1 MATINDVCKMTGVSK
16 ATVSR
21 AINGTGQVKES
32 TRQAIFAAM
41 EQLNFRPNMLAQALA
56 SKTGNSIGLVL
67 SDFDGNYFGQLLK
80 SASRVA
86 DETGK
91 QLIVTDGH
99 NRAEREKQAIYSL
112 VDRRCD
118 VLIVY
123 TREMSK
129 QEMIAVQ
136 QEVGLPI
143 IYLGRTLPPGTGYS
157 VSFDKNQA
165 AWLPMNHLLSLG
177 HRNIAYFGPPSLTP
191 TGIAR
196 MGTYREMLAERGIV
210 FQEEWYQSCQF
221 GLEDGYKAAQRFL
234 ASGARCSAL
243 FAASDTIAIGAMHAF
258 KEAGLSLPRN
268 MSVASID
275 DEELAL
281 YQTPSLTSA
290 YLPVNDMIQH
300 AMTIA
305 LKLMEGIAVP
315 LEPKVFQGELRVRQ
329 STMPPLPHH
338 NTVTSKADVIF

>member
-1 MATINDVCKMTGVSK
+1 MATINDVCKTTGFSK

-41 EQLNFRPNMLAQALA
+41 ERLNFRPNSLAQALA

-91 QLIVTDGH
+91 QLLVTDGH
-99 NRAEREKQAIYSL
+99 HQAVREKQAIYSL

-123 TREMSK
+123 SRDMSK

-157 VSFDKNQA
+157 VSFDKRQA

-177 HRNIAYFGPPSLTP
+177 HRKIAYFGPPSLTP

-196 MGTYREMLAERGIV
+196 MRIYREMLVQQGIE
-210 FQEEWYQSCQF
+210 FQEDWYQCCQF
-221 GLEDGYKAAQRFL
+221 RLEEGYEAARRFL
-234 ASGARCSAL
+234 ASGATCTAL
-243 FAASDTIAIGAMHAF
+243 FAACDTIAVGAMHAF
-258 KEAGLSLPRN
+258 SEAGLSLPRD
-268 MSVASID
+268 MSIASID
-275 DEELAL
+275 DESLAAYL
-281 YQTPSLTSA
+281 SPSLTSA
-290 YLPVNDMIQH
+290 YLPVNDMIQY

-305 LKLMEGIAVP
+305 LRLMEGVAVP
-315 LEPKVFQGELRVRQ
+315 FESKVFQGELRTRQ
-329 STMPPLPHH
+329 SAIPHPGL
-338 NTVTSKADVIF
+338 

>member
-1 MATINDVCKMTGVSK
+1 MATINDVCKLTGVSK

-21 AINGTGQVKES
+21 VINGSGLVKES
-32 TRQAIFAAM
+32 TRKTIFAAM
-41 EQLNFRPNMLAQALA
+41 EQLNFRPNSLAQALA
-56 SKTGNSIGLVL
+56 SKTGNIIGLVL
-67 SDFDGNYFGQLLK
+67 SDFEGDYFGQLLK
-80 SASRVA
+80 SASKVA
-86 DETGK
+86 DKTGK

-99 NRAEREKQAIYSL
+99 HRAEREKQAIYSL

-157 VSFDKNQA
+157 ASFDKRQA

-177 HRNIAYFGPPSLTP
+177 HRNIAYFGPPPLTP

-196 MGTYREMLAERGIV
+196 MRVYREMLSEWGIE
-210 FQEEWYQSCQF
+210 FQDDWYQHSQF
-221 GLEDGYKAAQRFL
+221 RLEEGYEAARRFL
-234 ASGARCSAL
+234 ASGATCSAL
-243 FAASDTIAIGAMHAF
+243 FAACDSIAIGATHAF
-258 KEAGLSLPRN
+258 SEAGLSLPHD
-268 MSVASID
+268 MSIASID
-275 DEELAL
+275 DDSVAAYLS
-281 YQTPSLTSA
+281 PSLTSA
-290 YLPVNDMIQH
+290 YLPVNEMIQH

-305 LKLMEGIAVP
+305 LRLMEGSP
-315 LEPKVFQGELRVRQ
+315 PPFESTVFQVELRVRQ
-329 STMPPLPHH
+329 SAVPLLQVCS
-338 NTVTSKADVIF
+338 N